1 MEPAKLKNIVEAALL
16 AADEPL
22 TVDRIA
28 KLFRAD
34 EVDEETLR
42 TDLRDVLKT
51 LTEEAADRGYELAR
65 VASGYRYQVRQDLSP
80 WISRLWEEKPPR
92 YTRALLETLALV
104 AYKQPVTRGDIEQVR
119 GVSVSQNIMRTLLE
133 RGWIRVVG
141 QREVPGRPSMYG
153 TTREFLDYFGL
164 KSLDQLPPL
173 AEIRAL
179 IEPLVVEEPEERLTD
194 APDRT
199 YASESTDASEEHDA
213 VETDAQG
220 VGQTAAERAGPH
232 EVVPV
237 GAHQPDDQGDDFE
250 TTLDSDEFDAELAAA
265 LEQADAA
272 SARFRSGAEPAVTPD
287 DSIDGDEADTD
298 PSAAAA
304 RAVHVVDV
312 VTDLDGETG
321 DTTSAPNAE
330 QPSAKVLKLPS
341 SSH

>member
-1 MEPAKLKNIVEAALL
+1 MEPVKLKNIVEAALL

-22 TVDRIA
+22 TVDQIA
-28 KLFRAD
+28 RLFRPD
-34 EVDEETLR
+34 EVEEETLR

-179 IEPLVVEEPEERLTD
+179 IEPLVVEEPEERL
-194 APDRT
+194 AE
-199 YASESTDASEEHDA
+199 ASGAEAFEANVSDMNAA
-213 VETDAQG
+213 ETDMTEAG
-220 VGQTAAERAGPH
+220 ADVVAHAGEEYRPGDRGADDAAM
-232 EVVPV
+232 
-237 GAHQPDDQGDDFE
+237 
-250 TTLDSDEFDAELAAA
+250 TLDSDEFDAELAAA
-265 LEQADAA
+265 LERADAA
-272 SARFRSGAEPAVTPD
+272 SARFRAGAEPTVAVD
-287 DSIDGDEADTD
+287 DSADEDAADAD

-312 VTDLDGETG
+312 VTDLDGE
-321 DTTSAPNAE
+321 SAHETE

>member
-1 MEPAKLKNIVEAALL
+1 MEPVKLKNIVEAALL

-22 TVDRIA
+22 TVDQIA
-28 KLFRAD
+28 RLFRPD
-34 EVDEETLR
+34 EVEEETLR

-179 IEPLVVEEPEERLTD
+179 IEPLVVEEPEARLVEASD
-194 APDRT
+194 AE
-199 YASESTDASEEHDA
+199 ASETDGSEVDTSETGADMVAQVGEGHRPGGDRDDDDA
-213 VETDAQG
+213 A
-220 VGQTAAERAGPH
+220 
-232 EVVPV
+232 
-237 GAHQPDDQGDDFE
+237 

-265 LEQADAA
+265 LERADAA
-272 SARFRSGAEPAVTPD
+272 SARFRAGAEPTVAVD
-287 DSIDGDEADTD
+287 DSADEDAADAD

-312 VTDLDGETG
+312 VTDLDGASAHET
-321 DTTSAPNAE
+321 E